1 MDFIDKNNDS
11 DRSTSVTN
19 TIAEPPTEIHILS
32 AQKVLERNKTV
43 SAFTIDPQPLNP
55 QIYQSQPQILRSS

>member
-1 MDFIDKNNDS
+1 MDFIDKNNNS
-11 DRSTSVTN
+11 DKSTSVTN
-19 TIAEPPTEIHILS
+19 TVAEPPTEAHTLS

-55 QIYQSQPQILRSS
+55 QIYQSQPRIVPLS